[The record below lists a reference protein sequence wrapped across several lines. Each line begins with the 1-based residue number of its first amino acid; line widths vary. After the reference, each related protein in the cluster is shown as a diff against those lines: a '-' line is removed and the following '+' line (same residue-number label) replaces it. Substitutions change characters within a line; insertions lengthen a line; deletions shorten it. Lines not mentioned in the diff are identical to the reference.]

1 MSKLLIKSYFDTTV
15 VSAVNLPQHNLSSN
29 NICIERSSDIL
40 IGSKTHFNGSVVIQ
54 NFIAG
59 NEGQNS
65 FVLNQDPGKLETP
78 TSGILFWTTVL
89 SWITIV
95 FALLGTEQ
103 TSNSN
108 WLSSLSTYIPCKS
121 KWLFIILILICVLSA
136 LSGLAVAAYFLYLHC
151 KLHMTRK
158 NHSIKFVSALK
169 IDIQLLFTGWLERYL
184 SVRQLIQPFVTLV
197 VALRAVAILSRQ
209 MDVHI

>member
-1 MSKLLIKSYFDTTV
+1 M
-15 VSAVNLPQHNLSSN
+15 
-29 NICIERSSDIL
+29 
-40 IGSKTHFNGSVVIQ
+40 IQ

-78 TSGILFWTTVL
+78 TSGIVFRTTVL
-89 SWITIV
+89 SSITIV
-95 FALLGTEQ
+95 LPLLVGTEQ

-121 KWLFIILILICVLSA
+121 KWIFIISVLICVISV

-151 KLHMTRK
+151 KLLMTRK
-158 NHSIKFVSALK
+158 KHSIKFVSALK
-169 IDIQLLFTGWLERYL
+169 IDI
-184 SVRQLIQPFVTLV
+184 
-197 VALRAVAILSRQ
+197 
-209 MDVHI
+209 